1 MSPDAIKIFISYAHE
16 DEDLQQKLRKH
27 LDILGLDVWVD
38 REIRPGTEW
47 NADIDRELEAA
58 DIILLLL
65 SVDFLSSD
73 FVRKIE
79 IPRAL
84 ERHELGVSRVVPVLL
99 RTVSWDH
106 LPLAALQAIPSDER
120 WVTGTGAWNSLDEA
134 ITNVAKSVSEI
145 ARDLEGTKQE
155 RLAAQQRLEEER
167 RAAEQ
172 KAADDYRR
180 EVAEALSD
188 GRISAIEK
196 ETLEDA
202 RERLGL
208 DADLAR
214 EIEDG
219 ELHPYNEREQ
229 NRLKYAASVKTAI
242 LEGGYPI
249 TAEFVDELRKR
260 QAKLGLQDDD
270 IVGIVDDVATQVA
283 AELEAE
289 RAAAAAAAAP
299 PAPPAPSPSPA
310 APIARSGPAPSAY
323 EAIVLP
329 RVHSSCIRSLAFS
342 PDGALLAAASDD
354 RTASVVA
361 LESGEVVGTVTG
373 HSGFVQCVAFSPDGT
388 RLATAGADKVVH
400 IWDESGARV
409 GSLEGHSKG
418 VQSVAFSPDGS
429 RIITGSDDKTVAVW
443 DAASFEN
450 IAVLS
455 GHEKGVLAVAFS
467 PDGTN
472 FASAGGD
479 KMVVV
484 WDAAELGGTA
494 LNGHSGPIRGLAYSH
509 DGATLASASDDR
521 SVRLWDLS
529 NGSSAGLTGY
539 DNWVRALVFSPDDT
553 LLATG
558 DDDKVVT
565 VWDLSTGQGI
575 DLMSHTDGVFA
586 MAWSAQGVLASGG
599 GGMVMRGDNQVRLWL
614 PADD

>member
-1 MSPDAIKIFISYAHE
+1 MSADAIKIFISYAHE

-134 ITNVAKSVSEI
+134 ITHVAKAVSEI

-155 RLAAQQRLEEER
+155 RLAAQLRAEEDR
-167 RAAEQ
+167 RATEQ

-196 ETLEDA
+196 ETLEEA

-208 DADLAR
+208 DAALAR

-229 NRLKYAASVKTAI
+229 NRARYAASVRTAI
-242 LEGGYPI
+242 LEGGFPL
-249 TAEFVDELRKR
+249 TPEFLDELRKR
-260 QAKLGLQDDD
+260 QAKLGLQDED
-270 IVGIVDDVATQVA
+270 IVGVADEVAVAVA
-283 AELEAE
+283 AEVEAE
-289 RAAAAAAAAP
+289 RAAAAAAAA
-299 PAPPAPSPSPA
+299 APPPVSPGTATAPN
-310 APIARSGPAPSAY
+310 GPAPASY
-323 EAIVLP
+323 EAVVLP
-329 RVHSSCIRSLAFS
+329 RAHSSCIRSLAFS

-354 RTASVVA
+354 RTASVYD
-361 LESGEVVGTVTG
+361 LESGEVVGNIGG
-373 HSGFVQCVAFSPDGT
+373 HNGFVQCVAFSPDGT
-388 RLATAGADKVVH
+388 MLATAGADKVVH
-400 IWDESGARV
+400 IWDASGERI

-418 VQSVAFSPDGS
+418 VQSVAFSADGS
-429 RIITGSDDKTVAVW
+429 RIITGSDDKTVGVW
-443 DAASFEN
+443 DAESFEN

-455 GHEKGVLAVAFS
+455 GHEKGVLAVACS
-467 PDGTN
+467 PDGSS

-484 WDAAELGGTA
+484 WDAEALTGTA
-494 LNGHSGPIRGLAYSH
+494 LNGHDGPIRGLAYSH
-509 DGATLASASDDR
+509 DGTALASASDDAT
-521 SVRLWDLS
+521 VRLWDMS
-529 NGSSAGLTGY
+529 DGSSVSLTGY
-539 DNWVRALVFSPDDT
+539 KNWVRALAFSPDDS

-558 DDDKVVT
+558 DDDKSVT
-565 VWDLSTGQGI
+565 VWDLPTGDSI
-575 DLMSHTDGVFA
+575 DLASHTDGVFA
-586 MAWSAQGVLASGG
+586 VAWSPSGVLASGG
-599 GGMVMRGDNQVRLWL
+599 GGMVMRGDNQVRLWF